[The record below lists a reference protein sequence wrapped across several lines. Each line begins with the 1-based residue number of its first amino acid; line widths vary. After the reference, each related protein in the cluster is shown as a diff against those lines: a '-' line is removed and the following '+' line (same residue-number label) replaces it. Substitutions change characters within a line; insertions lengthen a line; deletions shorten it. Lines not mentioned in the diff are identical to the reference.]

1 MNKGTNIM
9 VVESDGSVSK
19 DIEGVLVKLGYTVL
33 ATARTGKEAIHEAA
47 KYRLDLLLT
56 DIFLEGEMDGIEA
69 ARKIS
74 SSFSVPVVFLSS
86 SLDKETIER
95 ITKAG
100 AYGIINKPIEERIL
114 QATIETALYRHKI
127 EKRDIKELENT
138 FDIKKRKSRNGTSGT
153 GQTEDWT
160 RTTFIIRKE
169 NLERIRALAYWERR
183 QLKDTLDRILNL
195 HFKDKTVLS
204 VAKGE
209 EES

>member
-1 MNKGTNIM
+1 MNNGTNIM

-19 DIEGVLVKLGYTVL
+19 DIEGVLLKLGYAVL
-33 ATARTGKEAIHEAA
+33 ATARTGKEAIHEAT

-95 ITKAG
+95 ITEAG
-100 AYGIINKPIEERIL
+100 AYGIINKPIEKRIL

-127 EKRDIKELENT
+127 EQRDTMELENT
-138 FDIKKRKSRNGTSGT
+138 LNIKKRKSRNGTST
-153 GQTEDWT
+153 ADWT

-195 HFKDKTVLS
+195 HFKDKPVLS
-204 VAKGE
+204 VVKDK